1 MSAQRHAFPTLLLRA
16 LPVAA
21 LFAGSALIVTPHG
34 SAQERPAEVFP
45 PQEATRPPIDIS
57 PRGAFLRALAL
68 PGWGHAAIGSYTRGG
83 FYFAVEAATW
93 YTLLRTRLRLRE
105 VEERVALRESIVR
118 ARLAAEGVTEL
129 EEIEAGLDDDS
140 EREDLRSLQD
150 ARGEQQEDMVALGIF
165 FLLLSGAD
173 AYVTA
178 HLARFPDALTVEVEP
193 VGRRRV
199 ALGLRL
205 KLPN

>member
-1 MSAQRHAFPTLLLRA
+1 M
-16 LPVAA
+16 
-21 LFAGSALIVTPHG
+21 
-34 SAQERPAEVFP
+34 
-45 PQEATRPPIDIS
+45 
-57 PRGAFLRALAL
+57 
-68 PGWGHAAIGSYTRGG
+68 
-83 FYFAVEAATW
+83 
-93 YTLLRTRLRLRE
+93 RTRLRLRE